1 MASIA
6 RGRSRRRQGD
16 GSSDRNAAHS
26 TVPNPDHQGVVSS
39 TKQATYPGMLSDSE
53 FADVNRQSKSRK
65 ASAVPMKVLIDEEF
79 SNDVNAR
86 HISPGAVGRLMG
98 LDSLPS
104 SGIHNQHRH
113 TQSHAPKTS
122 PGSFHARNGLHEDI
136 PHRSSADTID
146 VFEVMEAA
154 KTKKHRSPRS
164 KIGNTTSISDKVDS
178 ADIDFIRQKFMDA
191 KRLSTDESLQ
201 MSEEFNETLDA
212 LVSNRDLLLEFLQK
226 FDPAVRR
233 DLHNHGSPSSAANC
247 ITILKP
253 SRRNHFIDMHN
264 IYPQEKGTESIFNEQ
279 KEVKHSLR
287 KPCSNVPLQSREEDS
302 CSLRQKLSRSSHQ
315 ENAGKRGCP
324 TRIVVLKP
332 NFDKPHD
339 IEETLPLH
347 HKPPHSDY
355 RSHKECPEVGRWTP
369 YTEDYMCQVPL
380 GDSET
385 LNRMGKGSREI
396 AREIT
401 KQMRAARGGSRKHA
415 VKPEIRTPAS
425 DERSQF
431 LPSVTKL
438 KTPEAI
444 HRYSEPCDAWAS
456 SSLNSSP
463 TYSTETSVSKEA
475 KKHLSNRW
483 KKTHQCQHQETDSDS
498 FSTLG
503 DMLSLSDQNASK
515 VATHKM
521 TSRKC
526 PKAGVQSDRM
536 QSSCG
541 ISSNDGWRDTATS
554 KLTRSKSL
562 PSSFIRG
569 VQKSNNRKRTG
580 SVTYNEFSM
589 LKDVLKVGPHY
600 SEHACRSRQRQSLS
614 RDSTIHGDESD
625 LMSTDNEE
633 KMAVEREIHVNY
645 EEPIKGA
652 AVTETSGQP
661 QHPNLDHELDAVGIL
676 DTSSAL
682 PVSNTRPLSPAGQNQ
697 QMLKMTTT
705 ALDNCLL
712 VPSLNDLMA
721 KHEQV
726 EYHEADDYPATYDPQ
741 VGSDSREEINHH
753 LGDDN
758 RTLCIPPNESESPAN
773 SNKDDQQ
780 SPVSVLESSMDAE
793 DVYSGDFEKISADL
807 QELRLQLR
815 LLKRETTD
823 TGDENELFILSDD
836 ETARQSLP
844 EMEESHSFRNME
856 ERDFSYVFDMLVALG
871 IDAPNEDELLDNCYL
886 LECPAGLDL
895 FDDLEKKYT
904 SLILWPQHERK
915 LLFDITNAVLGDMIT
930 SLMNSCSKGLKVR
943 WSPGWNQEEFAELV
957 WQRVVHVQQEIEFN
971 QEALLLSVEWVGSE
985 DGTNLVGCDIGSML
999 QDDLLEEIVA
1009 DFLGATKSA
1018 RLRG

>member
-1 MASIA
+1 MSC
-6 RGRSRRRQGD
+6 
-16 GSSDRNAAHS
+16 
-26 TVPNPDHQGVVSS
+26 
-39 TKQATYPGMLSDSE
+39 YCLSLFFPSQ

-721 KHEQV
+721 K
-726 EYHEADDYPATYDPQ
+726 
-741 VGSDSREEINHH
+741 
-753 LGDDN
+753 
-758 RTLCIPPNESESPAN
+758 
-773 SNKDDQQ
+773 
-780 SPVSVLESSMDAE
+780 VLTCLSH
-793 DVYSGDFEKISADL
+793 YSFLMFPLAC
-807 QELRLQLR
+807 LQLY
-815 LLKRETTD
+815 
-823 TGDENELFILSDD
+823 GHF
-836 ETARQSLP
+836 
-844 EMEESHSFRNME
+844 F
-856 ERDFSYVFDMLVALG
+856 
-871 IDAPNEDELLDNCYL
+871 
-886 LECPAGLDL
+886 
-895 FDDLEKKYT
+895 
-904 SLILWPQHERK
+904 
-915 LLFDITNAVLGDMIT
+915 
-930 SLMNSCSKGLKVR
+930 
-943 WSPGWNQEEFAELV
+943 
-957 WQRVVHVQQEIEFN
+957 
-971 QEALLLSVEWVGSE
+971 
-985 DGTNLVGCDIGSML
+985 
-999 QDDLLEEIVA
+999 
-1009 DFLGATKSA
+1009 
-1018 RLRG
+1018 

>member
-39 TKQATYPGMLSDSE
+39 RKQATYPGMLSDSV

-65 ASAVPMKVLIDEEF
+65 ASAVPMKILIDEEF

-113 TQSHAPKTS
+113 NQSHAPKTS
-122 PGSFHARNGLHEDI
+122 PGSSHARNGLHEDI

-154 KTKKHRSPRS
+154 KTKMHRSPRS
-164 KIGNTTSISDKVDS
+164 KIGNTTSRSDKVDS

-226 FDPAVRR
+226 IDPAVRR

-253 SRRNHFIDMHN
+253 SRRNHFIDMDN
-264 IYPQEKGTESIFNEQ
+264 IYPQEKGAESIFNEQ

-287 KPCSNVPLQSREEDS
+287 KPYSNVPLQSQKEDS
-302 CSLRQKLSRSSHQ
+302 CSIRQKLSRPSHQ
-315 ENAGKRGCP
+315 ENTGKRGCP

-332 NFDKPHD
+332 NFEKPHD

-347 HKPPHSDY
+347 HKIPHSDY

-369 YTEDYMCQVPL
+369 YTEDYLCQVPL
-380 GDSET
+380 EDSVS
-385 LNRMGKGSREI
+385 RMGKGSREI
-396 AREIT
+396 ATEIT

-483 KKTHQCQHQETDSDS
+483 KKTHQCQHQETDIDS

-503 DMLSLSDQNASK
+503 DMLALSDQNASK

-536 QSSCG
+536 QSSCIYPLG

-645 EEPIKGA
+645 EEPINGT
-652 AVTETSGQP
+652 AVTETSGQS
-661 QHPNLDHELDAVGIL
+661 QHPANLDHELDAVGIL
-676 DTSSAL
+676 DTSSAI
-682 PVSNTRPLSPAGQNQ
+682 PVSNKRPLSPAGQNQ

-712 VPSLNDLMA
+712 VPSLDDLMA
-721 KHEQV
+721 KHEQI

-741 VGSDSREEINHH
+741 IGSDSPKEINHH

-758 RTLCIPPNESESPAN
+758 QTLCIPPNESESPAN

-807 QELRLQLR
+807 QG
-815 LLKRETTD
+815 K
-823 TGDENELFILSDD
+823 
-836 ETARQSLP
+836 
-844 EMEESHSFRNME
+844 NME

-871 IDAPNEDELLDNCYL
+871 IHAPNEEELLDNCYL
-886 LECPAGLDL
+886 LEFPAGLDL
-895 FDDLEKKYT
+895 FDDLEKKYS
-904 SLILWPQHERK
+904 SLILWPRHERK
-915 LLFDITNAVLGDMIT
+915 LLFDITNVVLGDMIT
-930 SLMNSCSKGLKVR
+930 SVMNSWSKGLMMR
-943 WSPGWNQEEFAELV
+943 CSPGWNQEEFAELV
-957 WQRVVHVQQEIEFN
+957 WQRVVQVQQEIEFN
-971 QEALLLSVEWVGSE
+971 QEALPLSVEWVGSE
-985 DGTNLVGCDIGSML
+985 DGNNLVGCDIGSML

-1009 DFLGATKSA
+1009 DFLGVTKSA
-1018 RLRG
+1018 KLRG